1 MGVDEQAYLAAL
13 QQVPVISKERLRV
26 VMEAQARLAQ
36 MLATM
41 GLEHKL
47 VLGTS
52 ATFNADLI
60 RAQQHIALMLHTAQM
75 ASSSLEPAQ
84 VLERIA
90 DAMVAAVGVPYCGI
104 YLMDAER
111 GVLVPHV
118 VRGPLTAAELEV
130 LRVCRLED
138 AAAGEGGPGWRLPV
152 GWIKGG
158 IDFFLR
164 YFYADTRADWG
175 RRRGTGYVPS
185 FLMGMFFSAGW
196 TPCIG
201 PTLGAILALGY
212 STATISQGTFLLSG
226 YSLGLGIPFVLF
238 ALALDRASGLLRSL
252 KRHMRMIQL
261 MNGVLLMLIGF
272 ALLTKQLA
280 IIARWAQENNL
291 YLEAGFL
298 GWTTPTFFIAI
309 LAGLLSFLSPCVL
322 PLVPA
327 YVFYLTG
334 RTFSK
339 TTAN

>member
-1 MGVDEQAYLAAL
+1 MRGEVSASHREVGHSTAAKDNGMRETITQGAATAVAPTQVEQAARPKPLIHALLFVLGFSVIFVAVGTVVSGIGQLVFDLREPLARIGGI
-13 QQVPVISKERLRV
+13 VVILFG
-26 VMEAQARLAQ
+26 
-36 MLATM
+36 LATM
-41 GLEHKL
+41 GLFDAL
-47 VLGTS
+47 SRWLG
-52 ATFNADLI
+52 
-60 RAQQHIALMLHTAQM
+60 
-75 ASSSLEPAQ
+75 
-84 VLERIA
+84 
-90 DAMVAAVGVPYCGI
+90 
-104 YLMDAER
+104 
-111 GVLVPHV
+111 
-118 VRGPLTAAELEV
+118 
-130 LRVCRLED
+130 RLED
-138 AAAGEGGPGWRLPV
+138 SAAEEGAHWWLLPV
-152 GWIKGG
+152 GWMKGA

-175 RRRGTGYVPS
+175 RRSGSGYVSS

-212 STATISQGTFLLSG
+212 STATISQGAFLLSG

-238 ALALDRASGLLRSL
+238 ALALDRLSGLLRSL
-252 KRHMRMIQL
+252 KRHIRTIQL
-261 MNGVLLMLIGF
+261 MNGALLILIGF

-291 YLEAGFL
+291 YLEAGSL
-298 GWTTPTFFIAI
+298 GGTTPTFFIAI

-334 RTFSK
+334 RTLSK